1 MRSSPIGLEDAF
13 AQARPRATLE
23 ESTALAELEE
33 RLFARTDDRPRLSR
47 YHLQQVL
54 GAGAMA
60 VVYAAHDPELDR
72 PVAVKLMQ
80 WRPTCPEMERQQL
93 LVEAQLL
100 ARISHPHV
108 VSVYDVGQYRPEDL
122 PDTVHEDIAAE
133 GFYVVMER
141 VYGVD
146 LGEWLARE
154 RPSLRTILEV
164 FTAAGRGLSY
174 AHSQGVV
181 HRDFKP
187 SNVLIGDDGTVKV
200 VDFGLALSIRSRMM
214 QEATREDVAGG
225 DDETTA
231 VVGTPA
237 YMAPEQ
243 QLGRLVDHRADQFSF
258 CATLAEALYG
268 QRLFQG
274 HDFDDLLSAK
284 TSRHRVVRQP
294 VKIPRYLRRAIDRGL
309 HPDPARRFPSMDALL
324 EAIAPR
330 RRHKAIWGVVP
341 AVAAAGVAG
350 WLSLSSG
357 TEALDECSRD
367 GAEAL
372 SDAWDSSRRKVL
384 TAAFVEASPARG
396 AEIARRAASGL
407 DDYAERWD
415 NARSQTCRDTP
426 ADSRERTLRLSCL
439 EHQRVSLEALV
450 GAFVDA
456 DAAAVGNALR
466 AIAELDAP
474 SDCAEIDPDDGALDP
489 RRKAFD
495 KAMARARALQ
505 LAARY
510 GEAMAQ
516 AELAQREAEAMEDP
530 ALVAEAKVRRG
541 YILDRTAQPDEAYA
555 LLEEAYFEADRA
567 GAPLVAARAATLLV
581 SSFAGVSQAL
591 ERAKTWARHA
601 RAQLTRHG
609 GDRDTEEVLEGNLGI
624 AYAMA
629 QRNGEALQHF
639 QRALQ
644 MRELETPDGDWRTA
658 AYLDN
663 IGLVHLATDD
673 LDAAEAA
680 HRKAYELLVRDF
692 GPDDKKVALVLNNLG
707 QVTRRRGDAE
717 AARRHSEE
725 ALSLVTGGADRYP
738 HVEVASRVNLGQA
751 LIDLGRTE
759 EALAHLEEAL
769 ALLDGIVP
777 PTHPTVFDVRA
788 ITAEA
793 YHAAGRLDDARAELQ
808 SLLEDMAAAGRQEDS
823 TAEMA
828 AKTLEAVMADL
839 MRDAG

>member
-1 MRSSPIGLEDAF
+1 MRSSRTGLEDAF
-13 AQARPRATLE
+13 AQARPRSTLE
-23 ESTALAELEE
+23 ESTALAELEA
-33 RLFARTDDRPRLSR
+33 RLFAKAEGRPRLSR

-80 WRPTCPEMERQQL
+80 WRPACPEMERQQL

-108 VSVYDVGQYRPEDL
+108 VSVYDVGQYCPEDL
-122 PDTVHEDIAAE
+122 PDNVHEDIASE

-146 LGEWLARE
+146 LGEWLTRE
-154 RPSLRTILEV
+154 RPSLSRILEV

-214 QEATREDVAGG
+214 AEATREDVPGL

-258 CATLAEALYG
+258 CASLAEALYG
-268 QRLFQG
+268 QRVFQG
-274 HDFDDLLSAK
+274 RSFDDLLSAK

-294 VKIPRYLRRAIDRGL
+294 VRIPRYLRRAIDRGL
-309 HPDPARRFPSMDALL
+309 HPDPAKRFTSMDALL

-330 RRHKAIWGVVP
+330 RRTKAVWAVAIP
-341 AVAAAGVAG
+341 AVLAVGATAAWALLPGAETG
-350 WLSLSSG
+350 EAC
-357 TEALDECSRD
+357 TED

-372 SDAWDSSRRKVL
+372 TEAWDSSRRKVL
-384 TAAFVEASPARG
+384 TAAFVEASPGRG
-396 AEIARRAASGL
+396 AEIARRTATGL
-407 DDYAERWD
+407 DGYAKQWGQAHAE
-415 NARSQTCRDTP
+415 TCRDTP
-426 ADSRERTLRLSCL
+426 ADSAERALRLSCL
-439 EHQRVSLEALV
+439 EQQRVSLEALV

-474 SDCAEIDPDDGALDP
+474 ADCAEIDPADTTHDP

-505 LAARY
+505 LAVRY
-510 GEAMAQ
+510 SEALAQ

-541 YILDRTAQPDEAYA
+541 YILDRTARPEDADA

-567 GAPLVAARAATLLV
+567 GAPLVAARAATLMV
-581 SSFAGVSQAL
+581 SSFSGVSQQL

-601 RAQLTRHG
+601 RAQLTRNG

-629 QRNGEALQHF
+629 QRHSEALQHF

-644 MRELETPDGDWRTA
+644 MRELETPEGDWRTA

-725 ALSLVTGGADRYP
+725 ALALVTGGADRYP

-777 PTHPTVFDVRA
+777 ATHPTVFDVRA

-808 SLLEDMAAAGRQEDS
+808 SLLEDMAAAGRQHDS
-823 TAEMA
+823 TAKMA
-828 AKTLEAVMADL
+828 AETLEAVMADL
-839 MRDAG
+839 KPAD

>member
-1 MRSSPIGLEDAF
+1 
-13 AQARPRATLE
+13 
-23 ESTALAELEE
+23 LAELEA
-33 RLFARTDDRPRLSR
+33 RLFAKAEGRPRLSR
-47 YHLQQVL
+47 YHLQQML

-72 PVAVKLMQ
+72 PVAVKLEQ
-80 WRPTCPEMERQQL
+80 WQAACPEMERQQL

-108 VSVYDVGQYRPEDL
+108 VSVYDVGQYSPEDL
-122 PDTVHEDIAAE
+122 PDNVHQDIASE

-146 LGEWLARE
+146 LGEWLIRE
-154 RPSLRTILEV
+154 RPSLSRILEV

-214 QEATREDVAGG
+214 AEATREDIAGL
-225 DDETTA
+225 DDVTTA

-258 CATLAEALYG
+258 CASLAEALYG
-268 QRLFQG
+268 QRVFQG
-274 HDFDDLLSAK
+274 RSFDDLLSAK
-284 TSRHRVVRQP
+284 TSRHRVLRQP
-294 VKIPRYLRRAIDRGL
+294 VRIPRYLRRAIDRGL
-309 HPDPARRFPSMDALL
+309 HPDPAKRFTSMGALL

-330 RRHKAIWGVVP
+330 RRTKATWAIAIP
-341 AVAAAGVAG
+341 AVLAVGAAGA
-350 WLSLSSG
+350 WIALTPAAETG
-357 TEALDECSRD
+357 TECTED

-372 SDAWDSSRRKVL
+372 AEAWDGSRRKVL
-384 TAAFVEASPARG
+384 TAAFVEASPGRG
-396 AEIARRAASGL
+396 SEIARRTAKGL
-407 DDYAERWD
+407 DDYAARW
-415 NARSQTCRDTP
+415 AEAQVQTCRDAP
-426 ADSRERTLRLSCL
+426 EDKDERDLRLSCL
-439 EHQRVSLEALV
+439 EQQRVSLEALV

-466 AIAELDAP
+466 AVAELDAP
-474 SDCAEIDPDDGALDP
+474 AECAEIDVDGTAHDP

-505 LAARY
+505 LAVRY
-510 GEAMAQ
+510 SEALAQ

-541 YILDRTAQPDEAYA
+541 YILDRTARPEDADA

-567 GAPLVAARAATLLV
+567 GAPLVAARAATLMV
-581 SSFAGVSQAL
+581 SSFSGVSQQL

-601 RAQLTRHG
+601 RAQLTRNG

-629 QRNGEALQHF
+629 QRHSEALQHF

-663 IGLVHLATDD
+663 IGLVHLATDN

-707 QVTRRRGDAE
+707 QVTRRRGDAD

-725 ALSLVTGGADRYP
+725 ALALVTGGADRYP

-777 PTHPTVFDVRA
+777 ATHPTVFDVRA

-793 YHAAGRLDDARAELQ
+793 YHAAGRLDDARAEAQ
-808 SLLEDMAAAGRQEDS
+808 SLIEDMAAAGRQDDS
-823 TAEMA
+823 TAKMA
-828 AKTLEAVMADL
+828 TETLEAVTADL
-839 MRDAG
+839 KPTAD